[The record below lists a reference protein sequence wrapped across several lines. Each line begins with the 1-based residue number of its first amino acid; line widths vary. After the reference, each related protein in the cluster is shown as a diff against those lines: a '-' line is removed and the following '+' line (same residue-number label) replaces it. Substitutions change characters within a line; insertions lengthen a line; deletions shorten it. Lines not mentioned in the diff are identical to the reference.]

1 MAAGVFVL
9 TLAVY
14 AITLGPTTDFWDCG
28 EYITTSH
35 IVGVPH
41 QPGTPLYVL
50 VGRVFDIV
58 LGNPDIT
65 QVALRTA
72 WAINFMSA
80 FFSALAVMMV
90 YLIVWELG
98 RRMHP
103 DARLFAHMGGVVGA
117 LFLAFSDTFWNN
129 AIEAEVYGL
138 SAFMLAALTWLGIRW
153 YDNRD
158 EAGSNNL
165 LLLIVYLLGL
175 GVGFHLHT
183 MLAHYGVF
191 LLVFLVVLMRQA
203 SLKWPDVVLMVFGLH
218 VFLLSTMSRDNTL
231 VLTMLGLYLLL
242 VILRAAQGERFALWG
257 SGLFFL
263 GLTVHIMMLIRAGAD
278 PEPFIN
284 QTAPDNFETL
294 MSVIRREQYP
304 TLGTL
309 ERKASLGFQFQ
320 YYYDYL
326 IKQFYWF
333 GDGTSVLSRATTFLV
348 PLLLAAVGLI
358 QGFRRLWLLML
369 LPVVTYLFNGE
380 LLTIVLNF
388 SANEVRDR
396 DYFYFGAFLFMSIFI
411 GMGATAWLRFFQG
424 KEGPSA
430 DALEGAGKAWAHGV
444 DQVKASTLVLVA
456 GAVLVGFTLYPVTPG
471 HTKFHEHD
479 RSENRIAHEYAW
491 NILAGL
497 DENAIIFTNGDND
510 TFPIWYLQAVEHF
523 RRDVTVV
530 NLSLINL
537 PWYIKQLQNGDTPVD
552 VGLTDR
558 EIDEVNERA
567 LGYQQLF
574 MDMRDGKV
582 GLRLPRT
589 DAQIEAMNPQ
599 EREQFLMSCI
609 WELKN
614 GDQDKVL
621 RKTRPTPQLS
631 RYVQTVLFES
641 MLVKDYIVPQI
652 VAHNKATADRPV
664 FFAVTIPQEN
674 MERWFSRLQME
685 GMAYRLLETPSED
698 GMPRTDP
705 QKVMENMLGV
715 YRMGALTTGDTP
727 QRRGN
732 YAEMAG
738 LLGDQG
744 QLLLGLEGRGLNV
757 NQLAQLAAAYGDK
770 RQDVYRN
777 TNARHLLG
785 NYPAALNRAGYVYYQ
800 LGNQTAA
807 SDTSRYREY
816 LNKAMVAFDAC
827 LRLEPENPQAL
838 EFTAL
843 LLVQSYRD
851 EEAKAFL
858 TDLQGRVPQA
868 VEEQVVTT
876 AMRGMLGGGVGEL
889 ALEWA
894 EERVQAQPDRLF
906 YRQVLF
912 TIYTSLGQLGEARR
926 VMNDWTAHSGE
937 EDPSMRQS
945 LQDLQNQY
953 RDMEQKQVESKVGE
967 ALGQ

>member
-1 MAAGVFVL
+1 MAAAIFVITL
-9 TLAVY
+9 TVY
-14 AITLGPTTDFWDCG
+14 GITLGPTTDFWDCG
-28 EYITTSH
+28 EFITTSH

-50 VGRVFDIV
+50 VGRVFDVV
-58 LGNPDIT
+58 LGNADLT
-65 QVALRTA
+65 QAALRTA

-103 DARLFAHMGGVVGA
+103 DARLYAHIGGVVGA
-117 LFLAFSDTFWNN
+117 MFLAFSETFWNN

-138 SAFMLAALTWLGIRW
+138 SAFMVATLTWLAIRW
-153 YDNRD
+153 YDHMAESR
-158 EAGSNNL
+158 STNL

-175 GVGFHLHT
+175 GVGFHLGT
-183 MLAHYGVF
+183 MLVHYGVF
-191 LLVFLVVLMRQA
+191 LLVFLVVATRDA

-218 VFLLSTMSRDNTL
+218 VFLLSTMSGNNALILTL
-231 VLTMLGLYLLL
+231 LALYLLL
-242 VILRAAQGERFALWG
+242 VVMRAVSGHRFALWG
-257 SGLFFL
+257 SALFFL

-309 ERKASLGFQFQ
+309 TRKADIAFQFK
-320 YYYDYL
+320 YYYGYL
-326 IKQFYWF
+326 LKQFYWF
-333 GDGTSVLSRATTFLV
+333 GDGTSVMSRATTVLV
-348 PLLLAAVGLI
+348 PLLLAAVGLF
-358 QGFRRLWLLML
+358 QGFRRVWPLML
-369 LPVVTYLFNGE
+369 VPVVSYLFNGE

-388 SANEVRDR
+388 SASEVRDR
-396 DYFYFGAFLFMSIFI
+396 DYFYFGAFLFMAVFI

-424 KEGPSA
+424 KEGLSA
-430 DALEGAGKAWAHGV
+430 EAMSKAGKIWSRGV
-444 DQVKASTLVLVA
+444 EQVKPSNLVLAAGVVLVA
-456 GAVLVGFTLYPVTPG
+456 FSLAPITPG
-471 HTKFHEHD
+471 HTKFFEHD
-479 RSENRIAHEYAW
+479 RSENRIAYEYAW

-537 PWYIKQLQNGDTPVD
+537 PWYIKQLSNGETPLD
-552 VGLTDR
+552 MGLN
-558 EIDEVNERA
+558 EVQIDDINTRA
-567 LGYQQLF
+567 LHYQQLF
-574 MDMRDGKV
+574 MDMREGRI
-582 GLRLPRT
+582 GLRLPRS
-589 DAQIEAMNPQ
+589 DAQIEAMDQ
-599 EREQFLMSCI
+599 REREQFLRSCI

-614 GDQDKVL
+614 GDEDKVL
-621 RKTRPTPQLS
+621 RKGRPTPQLS

-641 MLVKDYIVPQI
+641 MLVKDYVVPQI
-652 VAHNKATADRPV
+652 VAHNKNHQDRPV

-674 MERWFSRLQME
+674 MERWFPSLQME
-685 GMAYRLLETPSED
+685 GMAYRLLDTPSED

-727 QRRGN
+727 QRRAT

-738 LLGDQG
+738 LLDDQG
-744 QLLLGLEGRGLNV
+744 QLLLGQEGNDLDV
-757 NQLAQLAAAYGDK
+757 QQLSVLATAYGDK
-770 RQDVYRN
+770 REDVYRN

-785 NYPAALNRAGYVYYQ
+785 NYPASLNRAGYVFYQ
-800 LGNQTAA
+800 KANQTAP
-807 SDTSRYREY
+807 SDTATYRNY
-816 LNKAMVAFDAC
+816 LDRALVAFEAC
-827 LRLEPENPQAL
+827 LRLEPENQQAM
-838 EFTAL
+838 EFYPL
-843 LLVQSYRD
+843 LLVQNYRD
-851 EEAKAFL
+851 EDAKAFL
-858 TDLQGRVPQA
+858 NGLYGRVPQP

-876 AMRGMLGGGVGEL
+876 VMRGILGGGVAEL
-889 ALEWA
+889 ALDWA
-894 EERVQAQPDRLF
+894 EERVIAHPQRLF

-912 TIYTSLGQLGEARR
+912 TIYTSLGQLAEARR
-926 VMNDWTAHSGE
+926 VMDDWTALSGQ
-937 EDPSMRQS
+937 EDPAMRQGLEQ
-945 LQDLQNQY
+945 LQQKY
-953 RDMEQKQVESKVGE
+953 REMEQKQVQEKVGE